1 MTRLLKFVLV
11 MLLFALAMLLV
22 LFLYPLGTDT
32 LQYAII
38 YSGLQTWSDYIYLE
52 PSFRGLVL
60 FSNYLGLNLSGFYL
74 LITGLTLLPVL
85 YVTSKS
91 SYKIAFFYYL
101 SVFFFPYM
109 INGIRQSLAMG
120 LGLIAL
126 YMFNKGLKK
135 KAIGFAFVGVSFHY
149 GALIYFMYFL
159 FASISK
165 KLSIVVILFILFFI
179 SLYGISIFG
188 VGSSSIDFIDVLYRF
203 ILLFIFSLFVSKK
216 NEPVL
221 IFYFAGLLIYLALY
235 FDAQLA
241 ARVHFYF
248 RIVEVL
254 ILLSPL
260 KNIVLSRFT
269 TIVFIIFFLSL
280 NLLIYV

>member
-1 MTRLLKFVLV
+1 
-11 MLLFALAMLLV
+11 MLLV
-22 LFLYPLGTDT
+22 LFLYPLGTDVM
-32 LQYAII
+32 QYSII
-38 YSGLQTWSDYIYLE
+38 YSGLKTWTDYIYLE

-60 FSNYLGLNLSGFYL
+60 FSNYIGLNLNGFYL

-91 SYKIAFFYYL
+91 RYKIAFFYYL

-135 KAIGFAFVGVSFHY
+135 KAIGSVFVAVSFHY

-165 KLSIVVILFILFFI
+165 KLSIVVTIFILFFI

-188 VGSSSIDFIDVLYRF
+188 FGSSSIDFIDVLYRF
-203 ILLFIFSLFVSKK
+203 ILLFIFSLFTSKK
-216 NEPVL
+216 NEPLL
-221 IFYFAGLLIYLALY
+221 IFYFVGLLIYLALY

-254 ILLSPL
+254 ILLSPQ
-260 KNIVLSRFT
+260 KNIVLSRVA
-269 TIVFIIFFLSL
+269 TILLFIFFLSL

>member
-1 MTRLLKFVLV
+1 
-11 MLLFALAMLLV
+11 MLLV

-32 LQYAII
+32 LQYEII
-38 YSGLQTWSDYIYLE
+38 YNGLQTWSDYIYLE

-91 SYKIAFFYYL
+91 RYQIAFFYYL

-165 KLSIVVILFILFFI
+165 KLSIVVILFIFCFI

-203 ILLFIFSLFVSKK
+203 ILLFIFSLFVSKN

-221 IFYFAGLLIYLALY
+221 IFYLAGLLIYLALY